1 MNNNIELWD
10 EVLAYISTKVNGP
23 TFSTFISPVRLKEKS
38 DNPPIAY
45 LEASKEMIV
54 NVVKRRYSHLFAE
67 AFSNILDKEYKVIVK
82 NSSEYKEKPRVIT
95 DDDSAPSFTS
105 FSDPIFR
112 DMRMFDPNLTFDNF
126 IVGDCNNVAAA
137 VCKAVADSPSD
148 VYNPLFVYGNSGL
161 GKTHLL
167 NAIGI
172 YLLENNQEIKV
183 LYVSAET
190 FTNDFIKSLQS
201 KKQYEFKDKYRKAD
215 VLLIDDIQFLE
226 DKVKTQDEFFFTFD
240 SLLQDNKQIIVSGDR
255 SPSELSSFDERLKSR
270 FLMNT
275 TVGVYAPDYEMRVAI
290 LQKKAELMNI
300 EMNDEI
306 KEVIEFIADK
316 NKDNIRTLEGYFTT
330 VVNISREVGQKPSL
344 PFAKILLKDI
354 VKDGSSVTPQKIKSA
369 VAKYYNIK
377 VSDLDSTSR
386 KAEFAYPRQ
395 VAMYLCRTMTEYS
408 LPRIGTIFGNKHY
421 STVKHACDKIEE
433 EVEID
438 ESIREIIKEIK
449 ESINLL

>member
-1 MNNNIELWD
+1 MENNKLWD
-10 EVLAYISTKVNGP
+10 DVLEYISLQVTGP
-23 TFSTFISPVRLKEKS
+23 TYSTFISPVKLREITE
-38 DNPPIAY
+38 NPKIAY
-45 LEASKEMIV
+45 IEASRDMVV
-54 NVVKRRYSHLFAE
+54 NVVKRRYLHF
-67 AFSNILDKEYKVIVK
+67 FSDALSDITGEKHEVIIK
-82 NSSEYKEKPRVIT
+82 NSSEYREKPKVMEYDNT
-95 DDDSAPSFTS
+95 PGFVGFNTS
-105 FSDPIFR
+105 IFR

-126 IVGDCNNVAAA
+126 IVGDCNNVATA

-172 YLLENNQEIKV
+172 YLLENNQDIKV

-190 FTNDFIKSLQS
+190 FTNDFIKSLQT
-201 KKQYEFKDKYRKAD
+201 KKQYEFKDKYRNAD
-215 VLLIDDIQFLE
+215 VLLIDDIQFLQ

-290 LQKKAELMNI
+290 LQKKAELLNV
-300 EMNDEI
+300 EMTDEL
-306 KEVIEFIADK
+306 KEIIEFIADK
-316 NKDNIRTLEGYFTT
+316 NKDNIRTLEGNFTT
-330 VVNISREVGQKPSL
+330 VVNISREVKQKPSL
-344 PFAKILLKDI
+344 QFAKILLKDI

-369 VAKYYNIK
+369 VSKYYNIK
-377 VSDLDSTSR
+377 ISDLDSTSR

-395 VAMYLCRTMTEYS
+395 IAMYLCRTMTEYS
-408 LPRIGTIFGNKHY
+408 LPRIGSIFGNKHY
-421 STVKHACDKIEE
+421 STVKHACDKIDEE
-433 EVEID
+433 IMTD
-438 ESIREIIKEIK
+438 ENLKET
-449 ESINLL
+449 INKLKDTINIM

>member
-1 MNNNIELWD
+1 MDNKNELWA

-23 TFSTFISPVRLKEKS
+23 TYSTFISPVRLKEITEK
-38 DNPPIAY
+38 PPIAY
-45 LEASKEMIV
+45 LEASKEMVV

-67 AFSNILDKEYKVIVK
+67 AFTSILNQEYKVVIK
-82 NSSEYKEKPRVIT
+82 NSSEYREKPRVLT
-95 DDDSAPSFTS
+95 DDEAPSFTS

-172 YLLENNQEIKV
+172 YLLENNQDIKV

-190 FTNDFIKSLQS
+190 FTNDFIKSLQT

-300 EMNDEI
+300 EMSDEI

-344 PFAKILLKDI
+344 PFAKMLLKDI
-354 VKDGSSVTPQKIKSA
+354 VRDGSSVTPHKIKSA

-377 VSDLDSTSR
+377 VSDIDSSSR
-386 KAEFAYPRQ
+386 RADFAYPRQ
-395 VAMYLCRTMTEYS
+395 VAMFLCRTMTDYS
-408 LPRIGTIFGNKHY
+408 LPRIGSIFGNKHY

-433 EVEID
+433 EISID
-438 ESIREIIKEIK
+438 DSLRETIKEIK
-449 ESINLL
+449 ESISLL

>member
-1 MNNNIELWD
+1 MENNKLWD
-10 EVLAYISTKVNGP
+10 DVLEYISLQVTGP
-23 TFSTFISPVRLKEKS
+23 TYSTFISPVKLREITE
-38 DNPPIAY
+38 NPKIAY
-45 LEASKEMIV
+45 IEASRDMVV
-54 NVVKRRYSHLFAE
+54 NVVKRRYLHF
-67 AFSNILDKEYKVIVK
+67 FSDALSDITGEKHEVIIK
-82 NSSEYKEKPRVIT
+82 NSSEYREKPKVMEYDNT
-95 DDDSAPSFTS
+95 PGFVGFNTS
-105 FSDPIFR
+105 IFR

-126 IVGDCNNVAAA
+126 IVGDCNNVATA

-172 YLLENNQEIKV
+172 YLLENNQDIKV

-190 FTNDFIKSLQS
+190 FTNDFIKSLQTR
-201 KKQYEFKDKYRKAD
+201 KQYEFKDKYRNAD
-215 VLLIDDIQFLE
+215 VLLIDDIQFLQ

-290 LQKKAELMNI
+290 LQKKAELLNV
-300 EMNDEI
+300 EMTDEL
-306 KEVIEFIADK
+306 KEIIEFIADK
-316 NKDNIRTLEGYFTT
+316 NKDNIRTLEGNFTT
-330 VVNISREVGQKPSL
+330 VVNISREVKQKPSL
-344 PFAKILLKDI
+344 QFAKILLKDI

-369 VAKYYNIK
+369 VSKYYNIK
-377 VSDLDSTSR
+377 ISDLDSTSR

-395 VAMYLCRTMTEYS
+395 IAMYLCRTMTEYS
-408 LPRIGTIFGNKHY
+408 LPRIGSIFGNKHY
-421 STVKHACDKIEE
+421 STVKHACDKIDEE
-433 EVEID
+433 IMTD
-438 ESIREIIKEIK
+438 ENLKET
-449 ESINLL
+449 INKLKDTINIM

>member
-1 MNNNIELWD
+1 MDNKNELWA

-23 TFSTFISPVRLKEKS
+23 TYSTFISPVRLKEITEK
-38 DNPPIAY
+38 PPIAY
-45 LEASKEMIV
+45 LEASKEMVV

-67 AFSNILDKEYKVIVK
+67 AFTSILNQEYKVVIK
-82 NSSEYKEKPRVIT
+82 NSSEYREKPRVLT
-95 DDDSAPSFTS
+95 DDEAPSFTS

-172 YLLENNQEIKV
+172 YLLENNQDIKV

-190 FTNDFIKSLQS
+190 FTNDFIKSLQT

-300 EMNDEI
+300 EMSDEI

-344 PFAKILLKDI
+344 PFAKMLLKDI

-377 VSDLDSTSR
+377 VSDIDSSSR
-386 KAEFAYPRQ
+386 RADFAYPRQ
-395 VAMYLCRTMTEYS
+395 VAMFLCRTMTDYS
-408 LPRIGTIFGNKHY
+408 LPRIGSIFGNKHY

-433 EVEID
+433 EISID
-438 ESIREIIKEIK
+438 DSLRETIKEIK
-449 ESINLL
+449 ESISLL

>member
-1 MNNNIELWD
+1 MDNIIDIWE
-10 EVLAYISTKVNGP
+10 EVLAQISTKVNSI
-23 TFSTFISPVRLKEKS
+23 TFSTFISPVKLREKI
-38 DNPPIAY
+38 DNPPIIY
-45 LEASKEMIV
+45 LESSNEMIV
-54 NVVKRRYSHLFAE
+54 NVVKRRYAHLFAA
-67 AFSNILDKEYKVIVK
+67 AFSEILSKEYKVIIK
-82 NSSEYKEKPRVIT
+82 NTIEYKEKPKVIS
-95 DDDSAPSFTS
+95 DEDAPPSFTS
-105 FSDPIFR
+105 FNDPIFR

-126 IVGDCNNVAAA
+126 VIGDCNNVAAA

-167 NAIGI
+167 NSIGI
-172 YLLENNQEIKV
+172 YLLENNDDIKV

-190 FTNDFIKSLQS
+190 FTNDFIKSLQT

-255 SPSELSSFDERLKSR
+255 SPSELTSFDERLKSR

-290 LQKKAELMNI
+290 LQKKAELMDI
-300 EMNDEI
+300 EINDEV
-306 KEVIEFIADK
+306 KEVIEYIAEK
-316 NKDNIRTLEGYFTT
+316 NKDNIRTLEGSFTT

-344 PFAKILLKDI
+344 PFAKMLLKDI
-354 VKDGSSVTPQKIKSA
+354 FKSGSSVTPQKIKSA
-369 VAKYYNIK
+369 VAKYYSIK
-377 VSDLDSTSR
+377 ISDLDSVSR

-395 VAMYLCRTMTEYS
+395 IAMFLCRTMTDYS
-408 LPRIGTIFGNKHY
+408 LPRIGSIFGNKHY

-433 EVEID
+433 EIKID
-438 ESIREIIKEIK
+438 DHLRKCINEIK
-449 ESINLL
+449 ESIKNI

>member
-1 MNNNIELWD
+1 MENNKLWD
-10 EVLAYISTKVNGP
+10 DVLEYISLQVTGP
-23 TFSTFISPVRLKEKS
+23 TYSTFISPVKLREITE
-38 DNPPIAY
+38 NPKIAY
-45 LEASKEMIV
+45 IEASRDMVV
-54 NVVKRRYSHLFAE
+54 NVVKRRYLHF
-67 AFSNILDKEYKVIVK
+67 FSDALSDITGEKHEVIIK
-82 NSSEYKEKPRVIT
+82 NSSEYREKQKVMEYDNTPGFVG
-95 DDDSAPSFTS
+95 FNTS
-105 FSDPIFR
+105 IFR

-126 IVGDCNNVAAA
+126 IVGDCNNVATA

-172 YLLENNQEIKV
+172 YLLENNQDIKV

-190 FTNDFIKSLQS
+190 FTNDFIKSLQT
-201 KKQYEFKDKYRKAD
+201 KKQYEFKDKYRNAD
-215 VLLIDDIQFLE
+215 VLLIDDIQFLQ

-290 LQKKAELMNI
+290 LQKKAELLNV
-300 EMNDEI
+300 EMTDEL
-306 KEVIEFIADK
+306 KEIIEFIADK
-316 NKDNIRTLEGYFTT
+316 NKDNIRTLEGNFTT
-330 VVNISREVGQKPSL
+330 VVNISREVKQKPSL
-344 PFAKILLKDI
+344 QFAKILLKDI

-369 VAKYYNIK
+369 VSKYYNIK
-377 VSDLDSTSR
+377 ISDLDSTSR

-395 VAMYLCRTMTEYS
+395 IAMYLCRTMTEYS
-408 LPRIGTIFGNKHY
+408 LPRIGSIFGNKHY
-421 STVKHACDKIEE
+421 STVKHACDKIDEE
-433 EVEID
+433 IMTD
-438 ESIREIIKEIK
+438 ENLKET
-449 ESINLL
+449 INKLKDTINIM

>member
-1 MNNNIELWD
+1 MENKNELWA

-23 TFSTFISPVRLKEKS
+23 TYSTFISPVRLKEITEK
-38 DNPPIAY
+38 PPIAY
-45 LEASKEMIV
+45 LEASKEMVV

-67 AFSNILDKEYKVIVK
+67 AFTSILNQEYKVVIK
-82 NSSEYKEKPRVIT
+82 NSSEYREKPRVLT
-95 DDDSAPSFTS
+95 DDEAPSFTS

-172 YLLENNQEIKV
+172 YLLENNQDIKV

-190 FTNDFIKSLQS
+190 FTNDFIKSLQT

-300 EMNDEI
+300 EMSDEI

-344 PFAKILLKDI
+344 PFAKMLLKDI

-377 VSDLDSTSR
+377 VSDIDSSSR
-386 KAEFAYPRQ
+386 RADFAYPRQ
-395 VAMYLCRTMTEYS
+395 VAMFLCRTMTDYS
-408 LPRIGTIFGNKHY
+408 LPRIGSIFGNKHY

-433 EVEID
+433 EISID
-438 ESIREIIKEIK
+438 DSLRETIKEIK
-449 ESINLL
+449 ESISLL